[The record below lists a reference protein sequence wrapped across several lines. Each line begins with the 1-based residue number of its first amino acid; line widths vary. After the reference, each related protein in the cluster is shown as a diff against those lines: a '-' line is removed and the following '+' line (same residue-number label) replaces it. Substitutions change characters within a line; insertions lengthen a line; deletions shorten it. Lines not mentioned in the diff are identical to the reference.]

1 MVQRP
6 SSNLDRILDQA
17 LDQIDDPEVDLALL
31 SKQQFDRILDHIE
44 DPEVGLALL
53 AKRPAELTP
62 EQALNYMF
70 WRGQFEHWQDW
81 LAGNALAVAGAMM
94 TCVLVDRRP
103 PAWLC
108 RAVQKLCMPDD
119 EKRACDDLAKHV
131 MRWEAVE
138 LLRGQLP
145 NDPRNREE
153 RVCGDDVWLEAAELL
168 ADTDAAGLP
177 DTVRKSHA
185 LIQRAKIMRAG
196 GVTITLQAYKR
207 AVEERDRHRKEKK
220 QG

>member
-70 WRGQFEHWQDW
+70 WRGQFEHWQG
-81 LAGNALAVAGAMM
+81 LAGRQCAG
-94 TCVLVDRRP
+94 
-103 PAWLC
+103 C
-108 RAVQKLCMPDD
+108 RGRDD
-119 EKRACDDLAKHV
+119 DLRAC
-131 MRWEAVE
+131 
-138 LLRGQLP
+138 
-145 NDPRNREE
+145 
-153 RVCGDDVWLEAAELL
+153 
-168 ADTDAAGLP
+168 
-177 DTVRKSHA
+177 
-185 LIQRAKIMRAG
+185 
-196 GVTITLQAYKR
+196 
-207 AVEERDRHRKEKK
+207 
-220 QG
+220 